1 MWKHLVWNKR
11 KREYKHA
18 IAAGSDLLLISFL
31 VTGDAAMLTFFSFLS
46 QPFPRREFSA
56 SEMNKTLEQLG
67 LVPSGSLVLKKEEA
81 GEVLAAPQAE
91 PGMLPWVGP
100 PKPLQVLTAKV
111 VFSPEIQKSSC
122 KTKKI
127 V

>member
-1 MWKHLVWNKR
+1 MWNKR

-18 IAAGSDLLLISFL
+18 IAAGCNLLLLPFL
-31 VTGDAAMLTFFSFLS
+31 VTNGAAMFIFFSFLS

-81 GEVLAAPQAE
+81 GEVLASPQAE
-91 PGMLPWVGP
+91 AGILPWVGP
-100 PKPLQVLTAKV
+100 HNP
-111 VFSPEIQKSSC
+111 FRS
-122 KTKKI
+122 
-127 V
+127 